1 MDYLNKGIKK
11 KPNPADRYAYKIQD
25 KISTVKQRFFYTV
38 SEQGMK
44 KKRSVK
50 KEVLSEI
57 LRRIVDCAKPEKII
71 LFGSAARE
79 DMGPDSDLDLLVIK
93 SGDYNPRTV
102 AADIYMKLYGVGQA
116 IDLVVVT
123 PEQVREYSHSPYL
136 VLYPALHEGK
146 VLYNVRPSST
156 G

>member
-1 MDYLNKGIKK
+1 
-11 KPNPADRYAYKIQD
+11 
-25 KISTVKQRFFYTV
+25 
-38 SEQGMK
+38 MK
-44 KKRSVK
+44 KRRSVK
-50 KEVLSEI
+50 KEI

-102 AADIYMKLYGVGQA
+102 AADIYMKLYGIGQA
-116 IDLVVVT
+116 IDLIVVT
-123 PEQVREYSHSPYL
+123 PEQVQEYSHSPYL

-146 VLYNVRPSST
+146 VLYNVSTSSP